1 MFRMKQEDRDRI
13 IDMARIGKPVTEIV
27 AETKH
32 SYSGVKNL
40 LVLHQYDTDEDLGIT
55 VMDGM
60 PLYRQRQIR
69 AEIHRLLSI
78 GEMAPN
84 RVLAKRLSCSH
95 SMVYKARMKYEKG
108 LLNSDGTIK
117 RQESYYKRNEVG
129 NVRG

>member
-1 MFRMKQEDRDRI
+1 MFRMKEQERERI
-13 IDMARIGKPVTEIV
+13 IDMARKGRLVVEIV
-27 AETKH
+27 AETGH

-40 LVLHQYDTDEDLGIT
+40 LVLHQYDTDEDLGIS
-55 VMDGM
+55 VRDGM

-78 GEMAPN
+78 GEMSPN

-95 SMVYKARMKYEKG
+95 SMIYKARMKYEKG

-117 RQESYYKRNEVG
+117 RQESYYKRNEATK
-129 NVRG
+129 